1 MMIKVS
7 GGFLDFDG
15 DVDVERQVK
24 LFENIDETWGDF
36 SYSFELAK
44 TSNNMRLLGYPMPD
58 NISKQTYQ
66 RIEASVL
73 NDSGEILYTGY
84 LRIERVSQVVQV
96 SFFSGNNN
104 WMGLLSG
111 AMIDMDLSKYD
122 QVMTE
127 ANIVARM
134 DANDGIVFSLVDTGT
149 LVTRSHPSLK
159 IEDFVGAFYLH
170 TLFKEVF
177 QQSGLKVEGELLN
190 DALFNQIIVVSNTR
204 SKVEFDRN
212 SVYVAANAGQVISGN
227 TVVDFNLITNP
238 YFIGDNITLVG
249 DSLFYANVDMIVD
262 IQASYKTNGSV
273 FSFLNIGPGVI
284 PSNLDF
290 QLGDNN
296 TLHAENVRLL
306 SGQSVWLS
314 LNNAFGSPKTV
325 EAATFKITPKFIYKA
340 FGATSVPNWTKL
352 QFVSN
357 ILSAFNVIS
366 DFDASTRTVKLN
378 LFNNIKS
385 KPSIDISEYVEV
397 DETDYSTFISD
408 YGKRTLLSYTEPD
421 DEDLRLYNIAT
432 FNKYGSG
439 VIEVNNDFIQDSAE
453 IVLLD
458 FASPIGYINPALS
471 MSMEKLGY
479 VEHEEGV
486 EMEITSVTDS
496 SGTPRFNVDETDDEV
511 EDVFNANDLVRID
524 SSVVSYNGDY
534 VIESVSTSGY
544 IVIRGLTFDED
555 ATGTITKLD
564 PKLTTNDNNYLL
576 VNTRQHPVSYLSNS
590 KSSVWIEGTEY
601 TDLTL
606 GFFSLINIGAGV
618 NLDFKQGLS
627 FGEIEDPLFYQ
638 RTLKDKYWGLVER
651 ILNDP
656 VKIMPIAHLPNHIF
670 RRISPFNPVSIKTME
685 TTNMY
690 YVNRITGY
698 KESYLPCT
706 IELIKLP

>member
-7 GGFLDFDG
+7 GGFLDFD
-15 DVDVERQVK
+15 DVVEVERQVK

-44 TSNNMRLLGYPMPD
+44 TTNNMKLLGYPLPD

-66 RIEASVL
+66 RIEASIL
-73 NDSGEILYTGY
+73 NDSGEILYKGY
-84 LRIERVSQVVQV
+84 LRIERVASVVYA

-104 WMGLLSG
+104 WMGLLNG

-127 ANIVARM
+127 ANIVDRM
-134 DANDGIVFSLVDTGT
+134 DADSGIVFSLVDTGT
-149 LVTRSHPSLK
+149 VITRSHPSLK
-159 IEDFVGAFYLH
+159 IEDFAGAFYLH

-177 QQSGLKVEGELLN
+177 QQSGLKIDGELLN
-190 DALFNQIIVVSNTR
+190 DALFNQIIILSNTR

-212 SVYVAANAGQVISGN
+212 SVYVAAASQTISSADGVKF
-227 TVVDFNLITNP
+227 TLTTNP
-238 YFIGDNITLVG
+238 YHVGDNITVAS
-249 DSLFYANVDMIVD
+249 DVNFYANVDMIVD
-262 IQASYKTNGSV
+262 VQASYSTADTVWASLVAGP
-273 FSFLNIGPGVI
+273 FGAPGVVD
-284 PSNLDF
+284 LKV
-290 QLGDNN
+290 GDNN
-296 TLHAENVRLL
+296 TLKITNVKLL
-306 SGQSVWLS
+306 SGHRVALTLHTLFGPPTTLESAS
-314 LNNAFGSPKTV
+314 L
-325 EAATFKITPKFIYKA
+325 KITPKFIYKA
-340 FGATSVPNWTKL
+340 FGSSTVPNWTKL

-366 DFDASTRTVKLN
+366 DFDASTKTVTFN
-378 LFNNIKS
+378 LFDKIKS
-385 KPSIDISEYVEV
+385 KPSVDISEYVEV
-397 DETDYSTFISD
+397 DEMDFSTFISD
-408 YGKRTLLSYTEPD
+408 YGKRTLLSYDEPD

-439 VIEVNNDFIQDSAE
+439 VIDVNNDFIQDSSE
-453 IVLLD
+453 IVSLD
-458 FASPIGYINPALS
+458 FTSPIGYINPTLS
-471 MSMEKLGY
+471 MSMEKIGY
-479 VEHEEGV
+479 LEHEEGV

-496 SGTPRFNVDETDDEV
+496 SGTPRFNVDETDDDV
-511 EDVFNANDLVRID
+511 EDIFNANDLVRID
-524 SSVVSYNGDY
+524 SNVGAYNGDY

-544 IVIRGLTFDED
+544 IVIRGLTFDAD

-564 PKLTTNDNNYLL
+564 PKVTTNDSVYML
-576 VNTRQHPVSYLSNS
+576 VNTREKPVSHLSNG

-618 NLDFKQGLS
+618 NNDFRQGLS

-638 RTLKDKYWGLVER
+638 RTIKDRYWGAVEK

-656 VKIMPIAHLPNHIF
+656 VKIMARAHLPNHIF
-670 RRISPFNPVSIKTME
+670 RQISPFRPVSIKTMD
-685 TTNMY
+685 TTNLY

>member
-36 SYSFELAK
+36 SYSFELEK

-66 RIEASVL
+66 RIEASLL
-73 NDSGEILYTGY
+73 NSSGETLYSGY
-84 LRIERVSQVVQV
+84 LRIERVARIVQA

-127 ANIVARM
+127 ANIVSRM
-134 DANDGIVFSLVDTGT
+134 DADSGVVFPLVDTGT

-159 IEDFVGAFYLH
+159 IEDFAGAFYLH

-177 QQSGLKVEGELLN
+177 YQSGLKVNGELL
-190 DALFNQIIVVSNTR
+190 DDTLFNQIIIVSNTR

-212 SVYVAANAGQVISGN
+212 SVYVAANSGQTISGA
-227 TVVDFNLITNP
+227 TLVDYNLTTNP
-238 YFIGDNITLVG
+238 YFVGDNITFVG
-249 DSLFYANVDMIVD
+249 DSQFYANVDMIVD
-262 IQASYKTNGSV
+262 IQASYQTNEAVWATLS
-273 FSFLNIGPGVI
+273 IGPSVI
-284 PSNLDF
+284 PPTLDF
-290 QLGDNN
+290 KVGDSN
-296 TLHAENVRLL
+296 TLEAKNVKIL
-306 SGQSVWLS
+306 SGQRVALS
-314 LNNAFGSPKTV
+314 LNNLFGSSKTLISS
-325 EAATFKITPKFIYKA
+325 TFKITPKFIYKA
-340 FGATSVPNWTKL
+340 FGASTVPNWTKL

-366 DFDASTRTVKLN
+366 DFDASTRTVTLN

-385 KPSIDISEYVEV
+385 KSPIDISEYLEIG
-397 DETDYSTFISD
+397 EIDYSTFISD
-408 YGKRTLLSYTEPD
+408 YGKRSTLSYSDSD

-439 VIEVNNDFIQDSAE
+439 IINVDNDFIQDSSE
-453 IVLLD
+453 IVSLD
-458 FASPIGYINPALS
+458 FSSPIGYVNPTVS
-471 MSMEKLGY
+471 MSMEKMGY
-479 VEHEEGV
+479 LEHEDGV
-486 EMEITSVTDS
+486 QMDITSVTDS
-496 SGTPRFNVDETDDEV
+496 GGTPNFNVDETD
-511 EDVFNANDLVRID
+511 EDVENIFNANDLVRIETN
-524 SSVVSYNGDY
+524 VVAYNGDY
-534 VIESVSTSGY
+534 VIESVSTLGY
-544 IVIRGLTFDED
+544 VVIRGLTFDAN

-564 PKLTTNDNNYLL
+564 PKLTTNDSVYML
-576 VNTRQHPVSYLSNS
+576 VNTREKQVSYLSNRI
-590 KSSVWIEGTEY
+590 SSIWIEGTEY

-606 GFFSLINIGAGV
+606 GFFNLINIGASV
-618 NLDFKQGLS
+618 NLDFRQGLS

-638 RTLKDKYWGLVER
+638 RTLKDRYWGIVER

-656 VKIMPIAHLPNHIF
+656 AKAIALAHLPSHVF
-670 RRISPFNPVSIKTME
+670 KLVSPFRPVLVRTME

-698 KESYLPCT
+698 RESYLPCT
-706 IELIKLP
+706 MELIKLP